1 MPADVVVQPEGALA
15 LLDARTL
22 DWSVVGD
29 KDMNPLFILR
39 LEALVEA
46 ADERRHPQ
54 QQGVPVVPWIL
65 EEAVRGVAVCTAAN
79 GRAALEELPDVPA
92 AGEHGN
98 EHGGEQVGWGG
109 PGALGEAAAPEHGAH
124 PYAGEKRWKGEAGSG
139 EVGIKGV
146 IGYHGVVRSFDAI
159 VLLLKTILSKD
170 AYFFCKSISCFSLKR
185 LCKNTQFCRKPRL
198 GAHPLP
204 PSPCQDR
211 ILRSRKGAQAL
222 PYSHFKP
229 KTEMQK

>member
-1 MPADVVVQPEGALA
+1 MVVQPEGALA

-22 DWSVVGD
+22 DWGVVGD

-109 PGALGEAAAPEHGAH
+109 PGALREAAAPEH
-124 PYAGEKRWKGEAGSG
+124 
-139 EVGIKGV
+139 
-146 IGYHGVVRSFDAI
+146 
-159 VLLLKTILSKD
+159 
-170 AYFFCKSISCFSLKR
+170 
-185 LCKNTQFCRKPRL
+185 